1 MRITSGCIVELEYEL
16 RNAEGNLIE
25 NTQNEG
31 SITYLHGNEEI
42 PPALEAELEGI
53 EEGAEVE
60 ITLAA
65 GVAYGDYNPDGI
77 VSVPRS
83 EFPAD
88 AEIVPGDWVS
98 VQLSE
103 EQDGE
108 DVVGEEMEMMVK
120 EISPEAITLDANHP
134 LAGQQVTFEVRIISV
149 RTATEAEIAKRKEEQ
164 EKGEDDDDE

>member
-1 MRITSGCIVELEYEL
+1 MVELEYEL
-16 RNAEGNLIE
+16 RNSDGNPIE

-60 ITLAA
+60 ITLAP
-65 GVAYGDYNPDGI
+65 GVAYGDYNPDGL

-83 EFPAD
+83 EFPVD

-103 EQDGE
+103 EHDGE
-108 DVVGEEMEMMVK
+108 EVVGEEMEMMVK

-149 RTATEAEIAKRKEEQ
+149 RTASEAEIAARKEEQ
-164 EKGEDDDDE
+164 AQEKDDDDE